1 MYVIANEGAE
11 KKMLKVLAFL
21 DISEISVSS

>member
-11 KKMLKVLAFL
+11 KKMLKVSAFL
-21 DISEISVSS
+21 DILEISVSS